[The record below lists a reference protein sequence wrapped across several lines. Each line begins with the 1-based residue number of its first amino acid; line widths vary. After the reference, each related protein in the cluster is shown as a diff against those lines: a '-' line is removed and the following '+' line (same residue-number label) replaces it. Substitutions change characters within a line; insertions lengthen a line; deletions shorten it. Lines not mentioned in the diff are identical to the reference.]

1 MTEEVQTETRVVRIS
16 EAGSLELWSLL
27 TYLKG
32 RKKGLIALLGAA
44 LSYVIIDTALAA
56 ILGGVVLEGAFSIA
70 EFYLSKVEVK

>member
-1 MTEEVQTETRVVRIS
+1 MTEEVKTETKVVRIS

-32 RKKGLIALLGAA
+32 RKKSLIALLGVV
-44 LSYVIIDTALAA
+44 LGYVITDGALAA
-56 ILGGVVLEGAFSIA
+56 ILSGVVLEGAFSIV